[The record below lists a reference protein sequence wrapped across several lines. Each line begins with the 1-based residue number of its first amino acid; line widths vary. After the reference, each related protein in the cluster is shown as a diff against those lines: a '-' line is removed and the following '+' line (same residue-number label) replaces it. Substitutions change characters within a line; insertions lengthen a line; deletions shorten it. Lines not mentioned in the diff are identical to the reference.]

1 MHKPR
6 FTPKKGLKKIDID
19 TKISTCYKS
28 KRTKTSNIEGA
39 SEFSVSFGNTD
50 DETPPREE
58 YISKLKKALL
68 E

>member
-1 MHKPR
+1 MQKPR
-6 FTPKKGLKKIDID
+6 FTSKKGPKKIDID

-28 KRTKTSNIEGA
+28 KRTKTSKIEGA
-39 SEFSVSFGNTD
+39 AEFSVGFGNTD